1 MSIMQETITMGLM
14 RILKQEIDWLNAWD
28 PSQNE
33 RICKKKRQATV
44 CRANNDAAERAMIN
58 KNIPKNTEGL
68 QMILASLKPCPE
80 GFLHVN

>member
-33 RICKKKRQATV
+33 RICKRQATV
-44 CRANNDAAERAMIN
+44 WEANNNAVE
-58 KNIPKNTEGL
+58 T
-68 QMILASLKPCPE
+68 
-80 GFLHVN
+80 